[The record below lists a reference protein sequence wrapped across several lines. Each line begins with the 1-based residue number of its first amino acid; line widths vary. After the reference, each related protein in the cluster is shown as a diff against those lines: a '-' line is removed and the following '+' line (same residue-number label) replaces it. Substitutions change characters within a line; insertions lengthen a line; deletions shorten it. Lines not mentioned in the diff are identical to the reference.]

1 MVTTGDPPWLQKLP
15 LRPRCAPS
23 SCPAAAGRTPLQ
35 PATGPTARLGL
46 WKVRP
51 PKLPNDGKVG
61 LELSNTVEACDI
73 LSTTKRMVE
82 SLFSHGMFTTYCGF
96 FGSPAPVNRWFIPL
110 QSHYLPC
117 FIVPNSYPAW
127 CRISHPQRW
136 PRSCTAWLNPP
147 LKSLETWMSLDE
159 HIETCHGSA
168 KGVGNSCRMM

>member
-1 MVTTGDPPWLQKLP
+1 MTSETPSTSKV
-15 LRPRCAPS
+15 CAFRLS
-23 SCPAAAGRTPLQ
+23 SCCWENSTSASHWTYRASRSVKGKTTQ
-35 PATGPTARLGL
+35 TAKR
-46 WKVRP
+46 WQSW
-51 PKLPNDGKVG
+51 G
-61 LELSNTVEACDI
+61 LELSNTLEACDI

-96 FGSPAPVNRWFIPL
+96 FGNPAPVHSWFIPL

-147 LKSLETWMSLDE
+147 LKSLETWMNLDE
-159 HIETCHGSA
+159 RIETFHGSE
-168 KGVGNSCRMM
+168 KVSEIHVGWFIR